1 MATGAASAFPYSR
14 WPRVTRSELL
24 LLRRALRGLRWDGQR
39 RALAEAEVLLGATFT
54 IAPAAPVL
62 WPAPDARAALAD
74 APMALWLERGAGAR
88 DAAILC
94 QLAPEL
100 GARLVNRVLGGDGR
114 AGHVPG
120 DALDELSIGVLA
132 YLAARMAAAASGALR
147 VRGVLLNPARAAAL
161 LGERRVLCWPIA
173 LELDG
178 RACGGVRVLIG
189 EESAALLAEAGDDER
204 EPALPPALRAVPVAL
219 CAHAARVTL
228 RQSEL
233 AGLAG
238 GDIVLPDRCAL
249 VRDGAGFAGQTWL
262 HAIGGR
268 GGWRCSARGHE
279 LTIDGLDATGEE
291 AMSEGKR
298 IETQA
303 LDTGGEALRVAAD
316 APIELCIELAR
327 FTLPLG
333 ELSALRAGEV
343 LSTGRAI
350 GERVTL
356 SASGRAVAR
365 GELCEV
371 EGEIGVR
378 VTELAR

>member
-1 MATGAASAFPYSR
+1 MATATTAAFPYSR
-14 WPRVTRSELL
+14 WPRVTRSELR

-39 RALAEAEVLLGATFT
+39 RALAEAETLLGASVT
-54 IAPAAPVL
+54 ITPAAAVV
-62 WPAPDARAALAD
+62 WPPAAARAALAD
-74 APMALWLERGAGAR
+74 APLALWLEQRVGAR

-100 GARLVNRVLGGDGR
+100 GARLVDRVLGGDGR
-114 AGHVPG
+114 AAHVPG
-120 DALDELSIGVLA
+120 DALDELSAGVLA
-132 YLAARMAAAASGALR
+132 YLAARMAAAASGELR
-147 VRGVLLNPARAAAL
+147 VRGVLLDPMRAAGM
-161 LGERRVLCWPIA
+161 LGEGRVVCWPVA
-173 LELDG
+173 LALDG
-178 RACGGVRVLIG
+178 RVCGGARVLVG
-189 EESAALLAEAGDDER
+189 EDDAERLASVASGARD
-204 EPALPPALRAVPVAL
+204 PTLPHALRAVPLTL
-219 CAHAARVTL
+219 CAHVARVAL

-233 AGLAG
+233 AGLAC
-238 GDIVLPDRCAL
+238 GDVVLPERCAL
-249 VRDGAGFAGQTWL
+249 ARDGAGYAGQVWL

-268 GGWRCSARGHE
+268 NGFRCSARGHE
-279 LTIDGLDATGEE
+279 LTIDGLDATGDE

-303 LDTGGEALRVAAD
+303 LDISGEALRATAD

-343 LSTGRAI
+343 LCTGRAI
-350 GERVTL
+350 GELVTL
-356 SASGRAVAR
+356 SAGGRAFAR

-378 VTELAR
+378 VTELMR